1 MYNDA
6 MIREKYFEQL
16 QKEASG
22 RGQITRLA
30 LRIGIP
36 IVTLWRIV
44 KGKSRGSTGT
54 WDAIFRYY
62 GK

>member
-1 MYNDA
+1 ML
-6 MIREKYFEQL
+6 REKTL
-16 QKEASG
+16 QKLRVETSQ
-22 RGQITRLA
+22 RGDITRIA
-30 LRIGIP
+30 GRIGIP

-44 KGKSRGSTGT
+44 NGKFSGSAKT